1 MLAARRRKKSIQN
14 LAIFVGLLLIAFI
27 AKMEAINF
35 LLALPVAIVATVYVW
50 RWQDSVFAKAHEIA
64 DRSPS
69 WILNLICG
77 FTLNYLYL
85 YLPIPIAAGMASGFL
100 TYSAL
105 NKLFI
110 TP

>member
-1 MLAARRRKKSIQN
+1 MRKVRRQKKLIRNSVVFI
-14 LAIFVGLLLIAFI
+14 LCLFIAFI

-35 LLALPVAIVATVYVW
+35 ILALPVAIVVIVYVW
-50 RWQDSVFAKAHEIA
+50 RWQDSVFAKAHDLA

-69 WILNLICG
+69 WILNLIFG

-85 YLPIPIAAGMASGFL
+85 HLPLPIVAGMASGFL
-100 TYSAL
+100 TYLAL

-110 TP
+110 SP